1 MVISLKGLIYRNIK
15 VYFNDK
21 GKIFFS
27 ILTPII
33 VLLLYSLFLAKNYD
47 VFLENIFSEFN
58 INKVYINKMISSLI
72 LASTLGVTLITVPF
86 QCTLQFLEDKDKKII
101 LDLSATGLNARKR
114 LFSYV
119 ISSTISSVIV
129 SIIIFSISLIIFG
142 VKYDMQLS
150 ISQIVY
156 ILLLILLG
164 SLSAVIIFLPIIILF
179 KNLSSANGIYA
190 LVSSISGFVIG
201 AYVPLTQFSS
211 LIQSICSLFPA
222 TQVTSLI
229 KKILLTDIIDE
240 ITQLVPE
247 FAKDTFSLELNKG
260 FSINNYLNGDEISII
275 TALIII
281 FSVSIVFYILLIIF
295 NKIKNI
301 TQ

>member
-47 VFLENIFSEFN
+47 VFLENIFNEFN
-58 INKVYINKMISSLI
+58 INKVYINKMISALI
-72 LASTLGVTLITVPF
+72 LSSTLGVTLITVPF

-101 LDLSATGLNARKR
+101 LDLSATGLNSRKR
-114 LFSYV
+114 LFSYI
-119 ISSTISSVIV
+119 ISSAVSSIIV
-129 SIIIFSISLIIFG
+129 SIIIFSLSLIIFG
-142 VKYDMQLS
+142 VKYDMQLA
-150 ISQIVY
+150 ISQIIY

-164 SLSAVIIFLPIIILF
+164 SISAVMMFLPIIILF

-201 AYVPLTQFSS
+201 AYIPLTQFSS

-222 TQVTSLI
+222 TEITALI
-229 KKILLTDIIDE
+229 KKVLLSDIINE
-240 ITQLVPE
+240 ISLFVPSTVR
-247 FAKDTFSLELNKG
+247 DSFSSELKKG
-260 FSINNYLNGDEISII
+260 FSINNYFNGYEISIF
-275 TALIII
+275 TACIII
-281 FSVSIVFYILLIIF
+281 FLGSMLFYILLNIF
-295 NKIKNI
+295 SKIKSI
-301 TQ
+301 A

>member
-47 VFLENIFSEFN
+47 VFLENIFNEFN
-58 INKVYINKMISSLI
+58 INKVYINKMISALI
-72 LASTLGVTLITVPF
+72 LSSTLGVTLITVPF

-101 LDLSATGLNARKR
+101 LDLSATGLNSRKR
-114 LFSYV
+114 LFSYI
-119 ISSTISSVIV
+119 ISSAVSSIIV
-129 SIIIFSISLIIFG
+129 SIIIFSLSLIIFG
-142 VKYDMQLS
+142 VKYDMQLA
-150 ISQIVY
+150 ISQIIY

-164 SLSAVIIFLPIIILF
+164 SISAVIMFLPIIILF

-201 AYVPLTQFSS
+201 AYIPLTQFSS

-222 TQVTSLI
+222 TEITALI
-229 KKILLTDIIDE
+229 KKVLLSDIINE
-240 ITQLVPE
+240 ISLFVPSTVR
-247 FAKDTFSLELNKG
+247 DSFSSELKKG
-260 FSINNYLNGDEISII
+260 FSINNYFNGYEISIF
-275 TALIII
+275 TACIII
-281 FSVSIVFYILLIIF
+281 FLGSMLFYILLNIF
-295 NKIKNI
+295 SKIKSI
-301 TQ
+301 T

>member
-47 VFLENIFSEFN
+47 VFLENIFNEFN
-58 INKVYINKMISSLI
+58 INKVYINKMISALI
-72 LASTLGVTLITVPF
+72 LSSTLGVTLITVPF

-101 LDLSATGLNARKR
+101 LDLSATGLNSRKR
-114 LFSYV
+114 LFSYI
-119 ISSTISSVIV
+119 ISSAVSSIIV
-129 SIIIFSISLIIFG
+129 SIIIFSLSLIIFG
-142 VKYDMQLS
+142 VKYDMQLA
-150 ISQIVY
+150 ISQIIY

-164 SLSAVIIFLPIIILF
+164 SISAVIMFLPIIILF

-201 AYVPLTQFSS
+201 AYIPLTQFSS

-222 TQVTSLI
+222 TEITALI
-229 KKILLTDIIDE
+229 KKVLLSDIINE
-240 ITQLVPE
+240 ISLFVPSTIR
-247 FAKDTFSLELNKG
+247 DSFSSELKKG
-260 FSINNYLNGDEISII
+260 FSINNYFNGYEISIF
-275 TALIII
+275 TACIII
-281 FSVSIVFYILLIIF
+281 FLGSVLFYILLNIF
-295 NKIKNI
+295 SKIKSI
-301 TQ
+301 T